1 MDAPGRHLRRHDDA
15 PVRERHPLVASTPS
29 GHVQNTLR
37 PLWIASGRTEST
49 PTFYLPGRVD
59 EVAVY
64 ASALSATRVQAHF
77 AAASGGGGGNQPPN
91 AVATAS
97 PTSGT
102 VPLAV
107 SFNGSG
113 SSDPD
118 GSITAYAW
126 DLDGDGA
133 FDDST
138 AQSPSFTY
146 TTAATYTVRLQVTDD
161 DGAQDVS
168 DPVTITATSSG
179 GGTGY
184 SQTVLADS
192 PRAYWRLG
200 EASGTSAA
208 DASGNGRTGSY
219 VASPT
224 LGVPGALTGDSNT
237 AVGFNGS
244 SQYVNVPLRGRAQPG
259 AVHGRGLGVR
269 HRRCGGRTARS

>member
-1 MDAPGRHLRRHDDA
+1 M
-15 PVRERHPLVASTPS
+15 
-29 GHVQNTLR
+29 
-37 PLWIASGRTEST
+37 
-49 PTFYLPGRVD
+49 
-59 EVAVY
+59 
-64 ASALSATRVQAHF
+64 
-77 AAASGGGGGNQPPN
+77 
-91 AVATAS
+91 
-97 PTSGT
+97 
-102 VPLAV
+102 PLAV
-107 SFNGSG
+107 AFNGSG

-244 SQYVNVPLRGRAQPG
+244 SQYVNVPYMAALNPAQFTVEAWAFVTGGVGTYRSLVTSRDYSTNNARGYVIYAAADNTWQLWNG
-259 AVHGRGLGVR
+259 AGSAGASPTGRP
-269 HRRCGGRTARS
+269 SP